1 MGQGALE
8 GLRVVDFSRVLAGP
22 WATQILADLGADV
35 IKVER
40 PEQGDETRQ
49 WGPPFVGG
57 ESAYFLA
64 ANRGKRSLTLNLK
77 APEGQEL
84 ARRLVQRADVLV
96 ENFKPG
102 DLARYGLDWESVR
115 ELNPRLIYCSITGF
129 GSHGPRAHEAG
140 YDFAIQAM
148 SGIMAVTGEP
158 EGEPMKVGVA
168 WVDILTGLYAAVG
181 ILAALQE
188 RQRSGRGQR
197 IDLSLFDV
205 AVAAMANVGQAWL
218 VTGKSPARL
227 GNAHPQIV
235 PYQLFQAAD
244 GYVVVAVGNDQQ
256 FRRLCQALGGE
267 AAALAD
273 DPRFATNQERV
284 RNRAALVQ
292 RLQALIATRP
302 VTYWVQTLHAHG
314 VPVAPVRHVGEALA
328 DPQASARRLLWQVIH
343 PTAGP
348 LRLLASPLQH
358 MDGTPAVPRGAPP
371 RLGEHTDTIL
381 AELGLEP
388 DAIRRLREAGVV

>member
-1 MGQGALE
+1 M
-8 GLRVVDFSRVLAGP
+8 VDFSRVLAGP

-64 ANRGKRSLTLNLK
+64 TNRAKRSVTLNLK
-77 APEGQEL
+77 APECQEL

-168 WVDILTGLYAAVG
+168 WVDVLTGLYAAVG
-181 ILAALQE
+181 ILAALHE

-218 VTGKSPARL
+218 VTGASPPRL

-235 PYQLFQAAD
+235 PYQLFQSAD

-256 FRRLCQALGGE
+256 FRRLCQALGDQ

-292 RLQALIATRP
+292 HLQARLATRP
-302 VTYWVQTLHAHG
+302 TAYWVQALQAHG

-358 MDGTPAVPRGAPP
+358 MDRTPALPRGAPP
-371 RLGEHTDTIL
+371 RLGEHTDTVL

-388 DAIRRLREAGVV
+388 HAIRRLREAGVV